1 MALVTDSP
9 LMRVVEAFSGGATR
23 TELLCEAGV
32 AVGGMLLA
40 WIIAR
45 SFCARIKVDPKWKFG
60 KGDFERVAVAWL
72 ALALVWGGKLFLARF
87 QGTDVLGVVVT
98 LLLAYAII
106 RTSIYVL
113 GHVIPEGGFQ
123 HAVIRIVVW
132 TAWIGAT
139 LYVAGLLPDA
149 LAFLDSHGFSFGK
162 NKTEVTLLDLL
173 KGAAALFLTITFAL
187 YLSSVTESRVLGS
200 QSIEMTTRV
209 VIAKVIRIS
218 MLFIAIFIALPMAGI
233 DVTTLSIFGGALGV
247 GLGFGLQK
255 IASNYVSGFI
265 VLLDRSLRIG
275 DVVTVDGKRGEVKAI
290 ETRFTVIKGDNG
302 VESIIPN
309 EKLITESV
317 QHHTYSD
324 PKVSVVLGV
333 WVSYESDTQL
343 ACDVLAEIAHSHK
356 RVIPDPAPLA
366 RVKQLGDHGVELELT
381 VWIADPAAG
390 EADLKSAMYKD
401 ILRRFRESKI
411 EIPYPRR
418 EIRLLNTGETRN
430 FPTSSTA

>member
-1 MALVTDSP
+1 MALDPTSP
-9 LMRVVEAFSGGATR
+9 LALVLEAFAGGATR
-23 TELLCEAGV
+23 TQLLYQAGV
-32 AVGGMLLA
+32 AAGGMLLA
-40 WIIAR
+40 WIVAR
-45 SFCARIKVDPKWKFG
+45 SLCARINVDPKWKFG
-60 KGDFERVAVAWL
+60 KGDFERVATPWL
-72 ALALVWGGKLFLARF
+72 ALALVWGGKLVLARF
-87 QGTDVLGVVVT
+87 QDTDLLQIVVT
-98 LLLAYAII
+98 LLLVYAII

-123 HAVIRIVVW
+123 HAVIRIVHW
-132 TAWIGAT
+132 TAWIGAV
-139 LYVAGLLPDA
+139 LYVTGMLPEA
-149 LAFLDSHGFSFGK
+149 LAFLDSHGFTFGK

-173 KGAAALFLTITFAL
+173 KGVGALFLTIAFAL
-187 YLSSVTESRVLGS
+187 YLSRITESRVLAS
-200 QSIEMTTRV
+200 EHMQMTTRV
-209 VIAKVIRIS
+209 VIAKVVRIS

-275 DVVTVDGKRGEVKAI
+275 DVVTVDGKKGEVKAI
-290 ETRFTVIKGDNG
+290 ESRFTVIKGDNG

-324 PKVSVVLGV
+324 PKVSVVIGV
-333 WVSYESDTQL
+333 WVAYESDVQL
-343 ACDVLAEIAHSHK
+343 ACDLLVEIAHSHK
-356 RVIPDPAPLA
+356 RVIADPGPLA
-366 RVKQLGDHGVELELT
+366 RVKQLGDHGIELELT

-390 EADLKSAMYKD
+390 EADLKSSLFKD
-401 ILRRFRESKI
+401 VLRRFRESKI

-418 EIRLLNTGETRN
+418 EIRLLNTAETRN
-430 FPTSSTA
+430 VPFTSST